1 MTHSDAPKP
10 RRSPRAAAK
19 PVHRHPNLGLPPSD
33 MTAGFPAASE
43 AVSRDRATIAA
54 EALAVAAGRDPEFR
68 GRFSDRG
75 LADLLHDAEMLT
87 ERLSMCLAGAG
98 TRWLAEYAE
107 WMSPIL
113 RRRGVAQADVAA
125 VCDGIREVVA
135 GHLAPE
141 ELALAGR
148 SIDAAI
154 EVFRKNGRLGGDTH
168 KRNALLRWLYRGV

>member
-1 MTHSDAPKP
+1 
-10 RRSPRAAAK
+10 
-19 PVHRHPNLGLPPSD
+19 
-33 MTAGFPAASE
+33 MTAGFTAAAE

-54 EALAVAAGRDPEFR
+54 EALEVAAGLDPEFR

-125 VCDGIREVVA
+125 VCDGIRQVV
-135 GHLAPE
+135 GETLAPE
-141 ELALAGR
+141 EMALAGR
-148 SIDAAI
+148 SIDAAV